1 VNALKKWL
9 LEKAAV
15 ETLERQ
21 GRLPEGTGKLLMGYT
36 LYSFTPSIVKTALPR
51 LGYSI
56 AGRLLPSSAR
66 IQAPGTELPHAPKS
80 IQGPRIRSPPRVG
93 GGRALAIP
101 ALNLGLGIMVAGAF
115 NEWYESTEHYQL
127 TNEM

>member
-1 VNALKKWL
+1 
-9 LEKAAV
+9 
-15 ETLERQ
+15 
-21 GRLPEGTGKLLMGYT
+21 M
-36 LYSFTPSIVKTALPR
+36 PR

-56 AGRLLPSSAR
+56 AGRMLPSSAR

-80 IQGPRIRSPPRVG
+80 IQGPRIGSPPRIRPG

-115 NEWYESTEHYQL
+115 MDWYDPYDPIAD
-127 TNEM
+127 EM

>member
-1 VNALKKWL
+1 MNALKKWL
-9 LEKAAV
+9 LEKVAV
-15 ETLERQ
+15 ESLERQ

-36 LYSFTPSIVKTALPR
+36 IYSITPSMVKTAIPR

-56 AGRLLPSSAR
+56 AGKFLPSSAR

-80 IQGPRIRSPPRVG
+80 IQGPRIRSPPRIRPG

-101 ALNLGLGIMVAGAF
+101 ALNLGLGIMVAGPVL
-115 NEWYESTEHYQL
+115 EWMERDSYITDA
-127 TNEM
+127 T